1 VTGDLSEFVR
11 IRKDFVMNRV
21 WDIINDTIAHIRE
34 LRVFRSF
41 RMRIFL
47 LMLIIGI
54 VPIIIVQSAILNNY
68 ETRAVSVRTDE
79 VSNQLMVI
87 ANHLLIYNYLQDTN
101 SEIINAELD
110 QLSSLYDGRVLIIN
124 SNFSVVKDTYGLS
137 EGKTVISKEVIECF
151 KGKIATN

>member
-1 VTGDLSEFVR
+1 
-11 IRKDFVMNRV
+11 MNRV

-124 SNFSVVKDTYGLS
+124 SNFNVVKDTYGLS
-137 EGKTVISKEVIECF
+137 EGKTIISEEVIKCF
-151 KGKIATN
+151 KGTNAVNYDRINDPLVDFDRFL

>member
-1 VTGDLSEFVR
+1 MGRGILLQGLVTGDLSEFVR

-68 ETRAVSVRTDE
+68 ETRAVSVRKDE

-87 ANHLLIYNYLQDTN
+87 ATHLLIYNYLTTYKPRSVAF
-101 SEIINAELD
+101 SETHAL
-110 QLSSLYDGRVLIIN
+110 Q
-124 SNFSVVKDTYGLS
+124 
-137 EGKTVISKEVIECF
+137 
-151 KGKIATN
+151 